1 VSLCGILL
9 EWRLSV
15 HGDALTQP
23 QTSMARLRAFD
34 EVFLLLASCCAL
46 AMLAAWKIRTTHPAR
61 S

>member
-1 VSLCGILL
+1 
-9 EWRLSV
+9 
-15 HGDALTQP
+15 
-23 QTSMARLRAFD
+23 MARLRAFD

>member
-1 VSLCGILL
+1 LL

-15 HGDALTQP
+15 HGDSLTQP